1 MNGKEKREGM
11 DMKGIRYVVMLCLVA
26 AFAVLALAS
35 TASAAGSPAWF
46 ACIKA
51 EPKNTGAYNNK
62 TCTEKNEAGTGKYV
76 LVESLGKGKAVKGKG
91 GLAVL
96 HVKTW
101 LGDNTV
107 ECAKSKSEGKPE
119 LPNREKEV
127 SISFSKCVALS
138 VHTCTSPGAKKGEI
152 KISGLKG
159 ELGYLE
165 EEPTRVGLK
174 LESEAHPGP
183 EGELAFFECESLNA
197 KIVGGVIGEVTG
209 DINVVNKESALNYV
223 ATESIGEHEFEGKK
237 YKPLVNPL
245 GWFSEKAEYEQE
257 TEEDLKGEKA
267 KIVRPIIKAIVC
279 GEFIEQLLKVECTPE
294 AYAGLDQ
301 SVALKGEALMIKA

>member
-1 MNGKEKREGM
+1 
-11 DMKGIRYVVMLCLVA
+11 MKSIRHVVMLCLVA
-26 AFAVLALAS
+26 AFAVFAFAS
-35 TASAAGSPAWF
+35 TASAAGSPTWF
-46 ACIKA
+46 ACVKSA
-51 EPKNTGAYNNK
+51 KNLENK
-62 TCTEKNEAGTGKYV
+62 YTGKYTDK
-76 LVESLGKGKAVKGKG
+76 LCTTEASEAQIAEGKANKYELAESLGKGKEIKGKG
-91 GLAVL
+91 GVAVL

-107 ECAKSKSEGKPE
+107 ECQKSKSVGKPE

-127 SISFSKCVALS
+127 SISFSKCVALT
-138 VHTCTSPGAKKGEI
+138 VHTCTSPGANKGEI
-152 KISGLKG
+152 KLSGLKG

-165 EEPTRVGLK
+165 EEPTKVGLK
-174 LESEAHPGP
+174 LESEANPGP
-183 EGELAFFECESLNA
+183 EGELGFFECENLNV
-197 KIVGGVIGEVTG
+197 KVIGGVIGEVTG
-209 DINVVNKESALNYV
+209 DVNTISKVSSVNYL

-245 GWFSEKAEYEQE
+245 GWFSEKAEYEKE

-279 GEFIEQLLKVECTPE
+279 GEFIENLLHVECTPE

>member
-1 MNGKEKREGM
+1 M
-11 DMKGIRYVVMLCLVA
+11 DMKSIRFVMLSLVA
-26 AFAVLALAS
+26 SFALLALAS
-35 TASAAGSPAWF
+35 TASAAGSPTWF
-46 ACIKA
+46 ACLKA
-51 EPKNTGAYNNK
+51 EPKNTGTYNDK
-62 TCTEKNEAGTGKYV
+62 ACTAKNETGTGKYV
-76 LVESLGKGKAVKGKG
+76 LAESLGKNPTKEVKGKG

-107 ECAKSKSEGKPE
+107 ECQKSKSAGKLE
-119 LPNREKEV
+119 LPNRMKEV
-127 SISFSKCVALS
+127 SISFSKCVALT
-138 VHTCTSPGAKKGEI
+138 VHKCTSPGAKSGEI

-165 EEPTRVGLK
+165 EEPTKVGLK

-209 DINVVNKESALNYV
+209 DINKVSKESALNYV

-245 GWFSEKAEYEQE
+245 GWFSEKAEYEKE

-279 GEFIEQLLKVECTPE
+279 GEFIENLLHVECTPE

-301 SVALKGEALMIKA
+301 SVALKGESLMIKA

>member
-1 MNGKEKREGM
+1 
-11 DMKGIRYVVMLCLVA
+11 MKSIRYVVMLCLVA
-26 AFAVLALAS
+26 AFAALALAS
-35 TASAAGSPAWF
+35 TASAAGSPTWF

-51 EPKNTGAYNNK
+51 EPKNTGTYNDK
-62 TCTEKNEAGTGKYV
+62 LCTEKNEGGTGKYV
-76 LVESLGKGKAVKGKG
+76 LVESLGKNPAKEVKGKG
-91 GLAVL
+91 GPAVL

-107 ECAKSKSEGKPE
+107 ECQKSKSVGKLE
-119 LPNREKEV
+119 LPNRMKEV
-127 SISFSKCVALS
+127 SITFGKCVALK
-138 VHTCTSPGAKKGEI
+138 VHACKSPGAKNGEV
-152 KISGLKG
+152 KITGLKG

-165 EEPTRVGLK
+165 EEPTKVGLK

-183 EGELAFFECESLNA
+183 EGELASFECETVLPT
-197 KIVGGVIGEVTG
+197 IVGGVIGEVTG
-209 DINVVNKESALNYV
+209 NINKVSKEFGLNYV

-237 YKPLVNPL
+237 YTPLVNPL
-245 GWFSEKAEYEQE
+245 GWFSEKAEYEKE

-279 GEFIEQLLKVECTPE
+279 GEFIEQVLKVECTPE

-301 SVALKGEALMIKA
+301 SVALKGESLMIKA